1 MRSLFLSE
9 LWLFRS
15 NDFLAYIAAN
25 LSKPRRT
32 GLELRE
38 VHWHYPRP
46 LQKEDTLDE
55 RAIRQLAEIGRRP
68 ILVRSFFS
76 HLSVGS
82 STDF

>member
-1 MRSLFLSE
+1 
-9 LWLFRS
+9 
-15 NDFLAYIAAN
+15 
-25 LSKPRRT
+25 
-32 GLELRE
+32 